1 MITLF
6 ISLFIACTGEP
17 EVEKSKEVAKSFNK
31 LDPTQLAGAVNK
43 AELVPSPVEMQEK
56 LAKSGLQAE
65 LGSLVT
71 TSKDIKVVVS
81 NDNDQTAIR
90 TGVVMADLV
99 LTVKT
104 ADKETVLRRLG
115 KLKKGLNQLG
125 AGGDIN
131 STIED
136 FENRVQNAEI
146 KKSELLSEFDDM
158 AGVMVPE
165 LEYEAGDWVVP
176 LIQAGTWVEGANL
189 VAKVMIKEGKY
200 DGADQFFRQKEIVE
214 YFISYVNREG
224 KERTTEGIA
233 QTLVDTLEQLKQI
246 AGKPKL
252 TEADVK
258 EIEKL
263 TSSVL
268 ALL

>member
-1 MITLF
+1 
-6 ISLFIACTGEP
+6 
-17 EVEKSKEVAKSFNK
+17 
-31 LDPTQLAGAVNK
+31 
-43 AELVPSPVEMQEK
+43 MQQK

-71 TSKDIKVVVS
+71 TSNDIVVVIPS
-81 NDNDQTAIR
+81 DNDQTAIR

-104 ADKETVLRRLG
+104 ANKEEVLLRLG
-115 KLKKGLNQLG
+115 KLKKGLNHLG

-136 FENRVQNAEI
+136 FETRVQKAEI

-158 AGVMVPE
+158 ASVMVPE

-189 VAKVMIKEGKY
+189 VSKAMIKEGKY
-200 DGADQFFRQKEIVE
+200 DGADEFFRQKEIVE

-224 KERTTEGIA
+224 KERTTAGVA
-233 QTLVDTLEQLKQI
+233 QTLVETLTKLKQV
-246 AGKPKL
+246 ASKPKL

>member
-1 MITLF
+1 M
-6 ISLFIACTGEP
+6 ACSGEP
-17 EVEKSKEVAKSFNK
+17 EAEKSNEVAKSFGK
-31 LDPTQLAGAVNK
+31 LDPNALAQAVSK

-56 LAKSGLQAE
+56 LAKLGLQSE
-65 LGSLVT
+65 LGSMVT
-71 TSKDIKVVVS
+71 TSSDIAVVVP

-90 TGVVMADLV
+90 IGVVMADLV
-99 LTVKT
+99 LTVKKS
-104 ADKETVLRRLG
+104 DKETILGRLG

-125 AGGDIN
+125 AGGDIS

-136 FENRVQNAEI
+136 FEARVQKAEI
-146 KKSELLSEFDDM
+146 KKSELLTEFDEM

-176 LIQAGTWVEGANL
+176 LIQAGTWLEGANL
-189 VAKVMIKEGKY
+189 VSKLMIKEGKY
-200 DGADQFFRQKEIVE
+200 DGADEFFRQKEVVE

-224 KERTTEGIA
+224 KDRTTEGIA
-233 QTLVDTLEQLKQI
+233 DKLVDTLKRLKDI
-246 AGKPKL
+246 ASQPKL

>member
-1 MITLF
+1 MVFL
-6 ISLFIACTGEP
+6 ISLLIACSGTP
-17 EVEKSKEVAKSFNK
+17 DAEKATKTSFGK
-31 LDPTQLAGAVNK
+31 IDPASLANAVNK

-56 LAKSGLQAE
+56 LAKSGLQSE

-71 TSKDIKVVVS
+71 TSNDIAVVIEG
-81 NDNDQTAIR
+81 DKDQTAIR

-99 LTVKT
+99 LTVKKS
-104 ADKETVLRRLG
+104 DKETILLRLG
-115 KLKKGLNQLG
+115 KLKKGLTALG
-125 AGGDIN
+125 AGGDIQD
-131 STIED
+131 TIQD
-136 FENRVQNAEI
+136 FEDRVQKAEI
-146 KKSELLSEFDDM
+146 KKSELLSEFDELS
-158 AGVMVPE
+158 AVLVPE

-176 LIQAGTWVEGANL
+176 LIQAGTWLEGANL
-189 VAKVMIKEGKY
+189 VSKVMIKEGKY

-233 QTLVDTLEQLKQI
+233 TTLVDSLEQLKQI

-258 EIEKL
+258 EIEKV